1 MNKKLLTFALSFFI
15 CVTALLPSS
24 SARSESIIS
33 KSIQVFHPR
42 IRNIVNIEQ
51 ETFSYKTL
59 VSKDSKEVISVT
71 EITQPPQYKG
81 FLLRKHVVQTP
92 EEMYITDG
100 EFEIIFSETDK
111 KIKVGTG
118 DVVSIPAGLPFGF
131 RHLSRGEGKVK
142 IVSHSDA
149 LPNMLAEIGAFSE
162 RNAAAPDL
170 KTIGLIAEKY
180 GIEYLN

>member
-1 MNKKLLTFALSFFI
+1 MNKKLLTFTLLFFI
-15 CVTALLPSS
+15 CITALLPFST
-24 SARSESIIS
+24 AKAESITP

-42 IRNIVNIEQ
+42 IRNIVSMGQ

-59 VSKDSKEVISVT
+59 VTKDSNEIISVT
-71 EITQPPQYKG
+71 EITQPPQYNG
-81 FLLRKHVVQTP
+81 FLLRKHVIQTP
-92 EEMYITDG
+92 EQMYIIDG
-100 EFEIIFSETDK
+100 EFEIVFSETNEK
-111 KIKVGTG
+111 TKVGTG

-131 RHLSRGEGKVK
+131 KHLSQGEGKVK

-162 RNAAAPDL
+162 RNAVTPDL
-170 KTIGLIAEKY
+170 ETIGLIAEKY